1 MKEIIYL
8 AIPYTWNPER
18 SFEIANKVAAKLMA
32 DGHVVFSPISHSH
45 PIAGQMR
52 TSAKTDYDL
61 WMKQDLPIL
70 SKCSK
75 MVLVFIGEMGYKLIA
90 ESRGCQSEINFA
102 ISHKIPITE
111 YYYEE

>member
-1 MKEIIYL
+1 MKDIIYL
-8 AIPYTWNPER
+8 AIPYTWNPEK
-18 SFEIANKVAAKLMA
+18 SFEIANKIAAKLMT
-32 DGHVVFSPISHSH
+32 DGYVVFSPISHSH
-45 PIAGQMR
+45 PIAEQMVP
-52 TSAKTDYDL
+52 SSKTDYDL

-75 MVLVFIGEMGYKLIA
+75 MLLVHIGEHGYRLIA